1 MYRFLLQGRWIALT
15 LLLVVLVPLS
25 VVAADWQ
32 WNRWE
37 SRKALNASVTGNGS
51 KAPAALALVAPPGS
65 MIDDTR
71 EWRQV
76 TATGTYLNDQ
86 TRLLRRQVVQGQSGF
101 IVVTPLATAD
111 GHVALI
117 ERGFM
122 SLPPSGVQVSAPPG
136 ATGEVTV
143 IGRLRA
149 IADNDAV
156 IHPNDV
162 PADQINRIDTA
173 TFAAATGLTVFPGI
187 VELTGSIPPM
197 ADGLTPLPAPALD
210 EGPHL
215 SYVGQ
220 WGLIGL
226 ASIVVWIIMVR
237 REGQHQRELRKITA
251 PDASS

>member
-1 MYRFLLQGRWIALT
+1 MYRFLLQGRWVALT

-37 SRKALNASVTGNGS
+37 SRKAVNASVIGNGS
-51 KAPAALALVAPPGS
+51 QEPAPLTQVAPPGS
-65 MIDDTR
+65 SIDDTR

-76 TATGTYLNDQ
+76 TATGTYLDDQ
-86 TRLLRRQVVQGQSGF
+86 TRLLRRQVVQGKSGF
-101 IVVTPLATAD
+101 IVVTPLATKD

-117 ERGFM
+117 ERGFVP
-122 SLPPSGVQVSAPPG
+122 LPPSGSRVSVPP
-136 ATGEVTV
+136 AASGEVTV
-143 IGRLRA
+143 IGRLRS
-149 IADNDAV
+149 IPENDAV
-156 IHPNDV
+156 IHPDDV

-173 TFAAATGLTVFPGI
+173 TFAVATGLTVLPGV
-187 VELTGSIPPM
+187 VELTGSIPAM
-197 ADGLTPLPAPALD
+197 TDALTPLPAPSLD

-226 ASIVVWIIMVR
+226 ASIVVWI
-237 REGQHQRELRKITA
+237 GKT
-251 PDASS
+251 